1 MMFKWFKKEK
11 PEYPEFWTRYEEHFK
26 KPLPEF
32 ADRARF
38 VVFDA
43 ETTGFDK
50 SRDRILS
57 IGAVSVKYNIIEVA
71 NSFEINLKQEI
82 FNAESVKIHG
92 IIRNEKIE
100 KYSEEEALKKFL
112 GYIEDAILVAH
123 HAGFDIGM
131 INRALKRMNL
141 PKLKNQVL
149 DTGVLYKGI
158 RLSSNLIN
166 KNQPYSL
173 DDIAQAYLIDT
184 KDRHTAAGDAY
195 ITAIAFMKIMSRLK
209 KGERL
214 RLKKLLYL

>member
-1 MMFKWFKKEK
+1 MNLKWLKKENPK
-11 PEYPEFWTRYEEHFK
+11 YPKFWTRYEERFK
-26 KPLPEF
+26 KPLPKF
-32 ADRARF
+32 ADQARF

-57 IGAVSVKYNIIEVA
+57 IGAVSINNNIIEVA
-71 NSFEINLKQEI
+71 NSFEIYLKQEI

-92 IIRNEKIE
+92 IIKNEKVE
-100 KYSEEEALKKFL
+100 RFSEEEALKKFL
-112 GYIEDAILVAH
+112 EYIENSILVAH
-123 HAGFDIGM
+123 HAGFDVGM

-149 DTGVLYKGI
+149 DTGVLYKRT

-195 ITAIAFMKIMSRLK
+195 ITAIAFMKIISRIK

-214 RLKKLLYL
+214 RLKKLLVL

>member
-1 MMFKWFKKEK
+1 MILKWLNKGK
-11 PEYPEFWTRYEEHFK
+11 PEYSEFWTRYEECFK

-32 ADRARF
+32 ADETRF

-57 IGAVSVKYNIIEVA
+57 IGAVSVKNNILEVA
-71 NSFEINLKQEI
+71 NSIEIYLQQEV

-92 IIRNEKIE
+92 IIRNEKVE
-100 KYSEEEALKKFL
+100 RLSEEEALKQFL
-112 GYIEDAILVAH
+112 TYIEDAVLVAH

-131 INRALKRMNL
+131 INRALRRMNL
-141 PKLKNQVL
+141 PKLKNMVL
-149 DTGVLYKGI
+149 DTGVLYKQT

-166 KNQPYSL
+166 KDRPDSL
-173 DDIAQAYLIDT
+173 DDIAQAYLIDI

-195 ITAIAFMKIMSRLK
+195 ITAIAFMKIMSRLR

-214 RLKKLLYL
+214 RLKKILDL

>member
-1 MMFKWFKKEK
+1 MLKWFNKEK
-11 PEYPEFWTRYEEHFK
+11 PKFPDFWTRYEKFFDQPSH
-26 KPLPEF
+26 EF
-32 ADRARF
+32 AEQARF

-50 SRDRILS
+50 RRDRILS
-57 IGAVSVKYNIIEVA
+57 IGAVSVKNNTIDVA
-71 NSFEINLKQEI
+71 NVFEIFLKQEV

-92 IIRNEKIE
+92 IIRNEKVE
-100 KYSEEEALKKFL
+100 RYGEEEALKRFIV
-112 GYIEDAILVAH
+112 YIEDAILVAH

-131 INRALKRMNL
+131 INQALKRMDL

-149 DTGVLYKGI
+149 DTGVLYKGT

-166 KNQPYSL
+166 KNQSYSL
-173 DDIAQAYLIDT
+173 DEIAQAFLIDT

-195 ITAIAFMKIMSRLK
+195 ITAIAFMKIMSRIK

-214 RLKKLLYL
+214 RLKKLLNF

>member
-1 MMFKWFKKEK
+1 MILKWLNKGK
-11 PEYPEFWTRYEEHFK
+11 PKYPEFWTRYEECFK

-32 ADRARF
+32 ADEARF

-57 IGAVSVKYNIIEVA
+57 IGAVSVKNNILEVA
-71 NSFEINLKQEI
+71 NSIEIYLQQEV

-92 IIRNEKIE
+92 IIRNEKVE
-100 KYSEEEALKKFL
+100 RLSEEEALKQFL
-112 GYIEDAILVAH
+112 TYIEDAVLVAH

-131 INRALKRMNL
+131 INRALRRMNL
-141 PKLKNQVL
+141 PKLKNMVL
-149 DTGVLYKGI
+149 DTGVLYKQT

-166 KNQPYSL
+166 KDRPDSL
-173 DDIAQAYLIDT
+173 DDIAQAYLIDI

-214 RLKKLLYL
+214 RLKKILDL

>member
-11 PEYPEFWTRYEEHFK
+11 PDYPEFWTRYEENFK

-57 IGAVSVKYNIIEVA
+57 IGAVSVNNNIIEVA
-71 NSFEINLKQEI
+71 NNFEIYLQQEV

-92 IIRNEKIE
+92 IIRNEKVE
-100 KYSEEEALKKFL
+100 RVSEEEALKKFL
-112 GYIEDAILVAH
+112 AYIEDTVLVAH

-131 INRALKRMNL
+131 INRALRRMNL
-141 PKLKNQVL
+141 PKLKNMVL
-149 DTGVLYKGI
+149 DTGVLYKKT

-166 KNQPYSL
+166 KDRPYSL
-173 DDIAQAYLIDT
+173 DDIAQAYLIDI

-214 RLKKLLYL
+214 RLKKILDF